1 MMSQPVWR
9 CRHKLAQTETRMK
22 LIESIL
28 ADVPAITAIRRDIH
42 AHPELCFQ

>member
-1 MMSQPVWR
+1 
-9 CRHKLAQTETRMK
+9 MK

-42 AHPELCFQ
+42 AHPELCYAEQRTSDLIAKLLEG